1 MRVGVDRCL
10 FLLRMLRRDHL
21 FDSEVDWVHL
31 WGTFTVTA
39 FNNML
44 GRRVHLRKVAVA
56 SGEAWQRFIVS

>member
-1 MRVGVDRCL
+1 
-10 FLLRMLRRDHL
+10 MLRRDHL

-39 FNNML
+39 FNDML